1 MKRVPALIGIIL
13 SALLA
18 FACSPSV
25 DISVSE
31 YWARPGI
38 QEGNS
43 AVYFIIENNTAEDE
57 VLLSA
62 ASDAANYVELHRSS
76 MTEDGTMM
84 MQQQESIPIPA
95 NSSVALEPG
104 GLHVML
110 IELTQDLTPGDQL
123 ALRLNFQKSGT
134 RELEVTVREP

>member
-1 MKRVPALIGIIL
+1 MKRVPAIFGIIL
-13 SALLA
+13 LAALA
-18 FACSPSV
+18 FACSSSEEIAV
-25 DISVSE
+25 TE

-38 QEGNS
+38 QDGNS

-76 MTEDGTMM
+76 MNEDGTMM

-110 IELTQDLTPGDQL
+110 IELAQDLTPGDQL
-123 ALRLNFQKSGT
+123 ALRLSFQNSGT